1 MADLHVFR
9 PEAGRRMTLG
19 NVADARLV
27 LGFAPDEAVLSREG
41 DSLVFSFEDGGSVA
55 LENFYAAYTGE
66 SLPDFEIE
74 GRIVLVDKRSGKVWR

>member
-55 LENFYAAYTGE
+55 LENFYAA
-66 SLPDFEIE
+66 
-74 GRIVLVDKRSGKVWR
+74 

>member
-1 MADLHVFR
+1 
-9 PEAGRRMTLG
+9 MTLG

-55 LENFYAAYTGE
+55 LENFYAA
-66 SLPDFEIE
+66 
-74 GRIVLVDKRSGKVWR
+74 